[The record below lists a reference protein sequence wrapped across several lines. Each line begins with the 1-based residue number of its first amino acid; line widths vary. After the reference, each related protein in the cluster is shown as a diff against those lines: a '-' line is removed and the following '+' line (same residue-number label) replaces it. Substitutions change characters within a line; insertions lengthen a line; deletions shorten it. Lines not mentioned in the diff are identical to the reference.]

1 MELRLYTNFITRNI
15 RFSNRR
21 ALVNALN
28 NATPLPAIQVDGCN
42 ITNTSSY
49 VDIHCQQID
58 YNLFNCTYLFVKN
71 GVVANGGDYYLG
83 FIDRVEPNNFN
94 GQEQYDDEVF
104 YRIYFTVD
112 WWSTIMYNDSGGTQ
126 IDSIKERLEGNV
138 ERAHVN
144 DILKLNN
151 GFKADLSNTLIEG
164 EFSINRQIKTSKN
177 IFQQTNDYIAG
188 VPTNGRLRWLY
199 ILCNKEYG
207 NPPQVPL
214 KSATTFICQNK
225 YFTTAHQ
232 VYVLPLGDSDIIKNQ
247 FSVTYKFNGR
257 ADIVLNIGGVVRP
270 DGLTDSS
277 IYAMFISD
285 YCPFYKGDGYIEI
298 DWGDIDDE
306 AYNNFGFGELAQI
319 YETTKD
325 VIKLPMTVPSFKVNA
340 SEFDVVTKGN
350 LNITI
355 PQTYSKYIENNI
367 IKSKFYPYTFNT
379 ILKGEVELPL
389 DEEYVDN
396 KLDLLFEI
404 NMDGLGSSY
413 IMYSYSPLLV
423 GEDKYISLVDRGA
436 FPTSK
441 QDDFFTRA
449 NAWNTQIQAIGKT
462 SFGLV
467 NSVGSVLTQNWGA
480 LGSQAMSSF
489 SNTNNLITA
498 GINYARLKR
507 DGENGTKILPNSY
520 SNYLD
525 VVRIVKREPYKDDK
539 AALLKDLAL
548 YGYNTFLH
556 PHVVLQDHA
565 RKYFNYIKTNNAQL
579 NITSF
584 NTEIRLQIEE
594 MFNNGVWLWNTHTNF
609 GNFEVPNYPIIME

>member
-1 MELRLYTNFITRNI
+1 MPQAKFYNNFITHEK
-15 RFSNRR
+15 RFANRS
-21 ALVNALN
+21 AFVTASANPTFTAN
-28 NATPLPAIQVDGCN
+28 VEGCF

-49 VDIHCQQID
+49 VDVKFEGNDGVNTKLLNTQTYII
-58 YNLFNCTYLFVKN
+58 FNN
-71 GVVANGGDYYLG
+71 GDGYEYCA
-83 FIDRVEPNNFN
+83 FIGRIEPNNFN
-94 GQEQYDDEVF
+94 
-104 YRIYFTVD
+104 YRDIACRIFITVD
-112 WWSTIMYNDSGGTQ
+112 WWSTIMWNDTNGSE
-126 IDSIKERLEGNV
+126 ISAIKSSLEGNV

-144 DILKLNN
+144 DILKDDDV
-151 GFKADLSNTLIEG
+151 FKADLSNTLIEG
-164 EFSINRQIKTSKN
+164 EFSINRYIKTSKN
-177 IFQQTNDYIAG
+177 IFQKSYDSIGGFSTE
-188 VPTNGRLRWLY
+188 GRLRWLY

-214 KSATTFICQNK
+214 KSSTTFICQKK

-232 VYVLPLGDSDIIKNQ
+232 VYVLPLADADIIKRQ
-247 FSVTYKFNGR
+247 FSVRYKFTGR
-257 ADIVLNIGGVVRP
+257 EDKVFAIGGVIRP

-285 YCPFYKGDGYIEI
+285 YCPFYKGNGVIEI
-298 DWGDIDDE
+298 NWGNIDDDS
-306 AYNNFGFGELAQI
+306 YSNFGFGELAQI
-319 YETTKD
+319 FDTT
-325 VIKLPMTVPSFKVNA
+325 VNAIKLPQNVPSFKLEAKQFNVT
-340 SEFDVVTKGN
+340 TKGN
-350 LNITI
+350 LTITK
-355 PQTYSKYIENNI
+355 PNNYSEYIANNI

-389 DEEYVDN
+389 DEEYIDN
-396 KLDLLFEI
+396 TLDLLFEI

-449 NAWNTQIQAIGKT
+449 NAWNTQIQALGKT

-480 LGSQAMSSF
+480 LGSQAMGSF
-489 SNTNNLITA
+489 SAVNNLITA

-520 SNYLD
+520 SNYID
-525 VVRIVKREPYKDDK
+525 VVRIIKREPYKYDK

-556 PHVVLQDHA
+556 PHTVLEEHK
-565 RKYFNYIKTNNAQL
+565 RKYFNYIKCNNAKVL
-579 NITSF
+579 ANNY

-594 MFNNGVWLWNTHTNF
+594 MFNNGVWLWNTHNEF
-609 GNFEVPNYPIIME
+609 GNFEVPNYPIIMDE

>member
-1 MELRLYTNFITRNI
+1 MPQAKFYNNFITREK
-15 RFSNRR
+15 RFANRS
-21 ALVNALN
+21 AFVTASANPTFTAN
-28 NATPLPAIQVDGCN
+28 VEGCF

-49 VDIHCQQID
+49 VDVKFEDNEGVNTKLLNTQTYII
-58 YNLFNCTYLFVKN
+58 FNN
-71 GVVANGGDYYLG
+71 GDGYEYCA
-83 FIDRVEPNNFN
+83 FIGRIEPNNFN
-94 GQEQYDDEVF
+94 
-104 YRIYFTVD
+104 YRDIACRIFITVD
-112 WWSTIMYNDSGGTQ
+112 WWSTIMWNDTNGSE
-126 IDSIKERLEGNV
+126 ISAIKSSLEGNV

-144 DILKLNN
+144 DILKDDDV
-151 GFKADLSNTLIEG
+151 FKADLSNTLIEG
-164 EFSINRQIKTSKN
+164 EFSINRYIKTSKN
-177 IFQQTNDYIAG
+177 IFQKSYDSIGGFSTE
-188 VPTNGRLRWLY
+188 GRLRWLY

-214 KSATTFICQNK
+214 KSSTTFICQKK

-232 VYVLPLGDSDIIKNQ
+232 VYVLPLADADIIKRQ
-247 FSVTYKFNGR
+247 FSVRYKFTGR
-257 ADIVLNIGGVVRP
+257 EDKVFAIGGVIRP

-285 YCPFYKGDGYIEI
+285 YCPFYKGNGVIEI
-298 DWGDIDDE
+298 NWGNIDDD
-306 AYNNFGFGELAQI
+306 AYSNFGFGELAQI
-319 YETTKD
+319 FDTT
-325 VIKLPMTVPSFKVNA
+325 VNAIKLPQNVPSFKLEAKQFNVT
-340 SEFDVVTKGN
+340 TKGN
-350 LNITI
+350 LTITK
-355 PQTYSKYIENNI
+355 PNNYSEYIANNI

-389 DEEYVDN
+389 DEEYIDN
-396 KLDLLFEI
+396 TLDLLFEI

-449 NAWNTQIQAIGKT
+449 NAWNTQIQALGKT
-462 SFGLV
+462 SFGLI
-467 NSVGSVLTQNWGA
+467 NSVGPVLNQNWGA
-480 LGSQAMSSF
+480 LGSQAMNSF
-489 SNTNNLITA
+489 SAVNNLITA

-520 SNYLD
+520 SNYID
-525 VVRIVKREPYKDDK
+525 VVRIIKREPYKYDK

-556 PHVVLQDHA
+556 PHTVLEEHK
-565 RKYFNYIKTNNAQL
+565 RKYFNYIKCNNAKVL
-579 NITSF
+579 ANNY

-594 MFNNGVWLWNTHTNF
+594 MFNNGVWLWNTNNEF
-609 GNFEVPNYPIIME
+609 GNFEVPNYPIIMDE